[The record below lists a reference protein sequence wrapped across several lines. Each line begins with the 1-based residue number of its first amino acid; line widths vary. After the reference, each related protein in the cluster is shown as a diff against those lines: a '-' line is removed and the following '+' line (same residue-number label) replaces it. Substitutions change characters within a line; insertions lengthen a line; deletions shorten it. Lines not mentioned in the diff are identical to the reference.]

1 MHFSKG
7 HRRPGP
13 VELAE
18 HGVITLNND
27 QRWLFH
33 AADIHCSRAP
43 RNEPTS
49 DVRQQKGIRRLTAQR
64 RIELRRSV
72 RARDRTK
79 QRLRVRMLRVL
90 EDPSRR
96 AGFDHVAAMH
106 DRDPVAILGNRAEV
120 VADQQD
126 RDIRL
131 LLHRAEEIENLRL
144 GCHIQTGRRFVGDE
158 QTWLRCHHQRDLGT
172 LDHATAQLMWITSG
186 NPLGCRYAD
195 LAKHLDGAILGG
207 CFVPRA
213 MRADDARDLV
223 AHAHQRIED
232 HDRGLEDHRNPR
244 PANLLEG
251 VFRLGEKIFS
261 FEADLSVSDVCRPWQ
276 QARYRHGCHRL
287 ARPAL
292 ADQSERF
299 AGLDCQGD
307 TVNYPGAPPKCRK
320 VDREVF
326 DGKQR
331 IE

>member
-1 MHFSKG
+1 MQAARVDLPQPLSPTIPTTSPALTSRLTPSSAFTILEIAGAATGGAPSALPRRVSRARSRPNASSSAPRGISYSLRRSRTWSNGSIIGVHFSKG

-43 RNEPTS
+43 RNKPTS

-158 QTWLRCHHQRDLGT
+158 QTW
-172 LDHATAQLMWITSG
+172 
-186 NPLGCRYAD
+186 
-195 LAKHLDGAILGG
+195 
-207 CFVPRA
+207 
-213 MRADDARDLV
+213 
-223 AHAHQRIED
+223 
-232 HDRGLEDHRNPR
+232 
-244 PANLLEG
+244 
-251 VFRLGEKIFS
+251 
-261 FEADLSVSDVCRPWQ
+261 
-276 QARYRHGCHRL
+276 
-287 ARPAL
+287 
-292 ADQSERF
+292 
-299 AGLDCQGD
+299 
-307 TVNYPGAPPKCRK
+307 
-320 VDREVF
+320 
-326 DGKQR
+326 
-331 IE
+331 